1 MKEASSIVTHNQ
13 HWERLALPPLIS
25 WLLTCWICLAVSSS
39 RLPQGG
45 HRGLTGWGSDE
56 DPPRT
61 MGLPS
66 YVWGCEWVHVRVC
79 MCVQSIFY
87 CCSHQKKSRDRI
99 LYLCFLLGFFGR
111 WIPGFTTWG
120 ESAHS
125 SSSLSCN
132 PPSGSLLGRLDCDEF
147 LETIYEDGEMDI
159 SSCDTTMHKDK
170 PGLFKHYRS
179 WLLALSAK
187 LRPGKLDWMF
197 RITAHFLWD
206 LPLQLSLATLEE
218 PLRDHFV
225 CGLRHDTIKDV
236 CYRKQL
242 WFTTR
247 PWISQRGWKLPIKT
261 RRPSECLNPLS
272 KP

>member
-1 MKEASSIVTHNQ
+1 M
-13 HWERLALPPLIS
+13 
-25 WLLTCWICLAVSSS
+25 C
-39 RLPQGG
+39 GG
-45 HRGLTGWGSDE
+45 MNGCMWG
-56 DPPRT
+56 
-61 MGLPS
+61 
-66 YVWGCEWVHVRVC
+66 VC

-87 CCSHQKKSRDRI
+87 CWSHQKKSRDRI

-159 SSCDTTMHKDK
+159 SSCDTTTMHKDK

-179 WLLALSAK
+179 WLVALSAK

-197 RITAHFLWD
+197 RITTHFLWD

-218 PLRDHFV
+218 ALCDHFV
-225 CGLRHDTIKDV
+225 CGLRHNTIQRRLLSETTLTYNKALDSAKEMEAADQNTKAFRIPEPTIKALV
-236 CYRKQL
+236 IIR
-242 WFTTR
+242 
-247 PWISQRGWKLPIKT
+247 LPSNVLMAIALQF
-261 RRPSECLNPLS
+261 PESMLCLL
-272 KP
+272 